1 MAEEKQLKHFKTEPL
16 NISNFVKVNK
26 LKPIDNPIFFDANTT
41 PTIDG
46 LLSNEIFGIT
56 KDERSNIFA
65 QIPLGENEVFI
76 HPMAYKVWCKVDRKI
91 KDVVHGLKN
100 FTITNGELVEDDNG
114 GTGIK
119 FLQENF
125 SKLKLKKNGSPSRDA
140 TIDFLNKYRDRI
152 FIKNMVVIP
161 AYYRDVKTTGKYVG
175 VGDINQLYSK
185 LLIATR
191 SLSESHDY
199 GLSLSN
205 SIRGRIQDT
214 LADIYDYFTKGIF
227 NGQPVTGIAGKF
239 GILRRA
245 NMSKTTDYSA
255 RTVISAPELK
265 VENIEDMI
273 TDLDYTAVPLAS
285 LTANFFPQILFFMR
299 RFFERQFSG
308 NEVFPIKDKNGK
320 DSYVNLGNDYLV
332 QFSDEVL
339 KEELDRFS
347 HGIANRFRPITVRD
361 PENKKKEFYIHFRG
375 YNISE
380 EEYDKIKNSEELS
393 KVPVITRPMTWCD
406 LIFMAACEAV
416 KDKCVLITRYPMDSY
431 FNQFP
436 SKVRVSSTLKTKPMV
451 VNSTFYK
458 FYPDI
463 SEDELNTDTTNK
475 FSDTTKI
482 CNLYLDSMG
491 GDYDGDTV
499 SIKSLYSMEA
509 NKELED
515 ILNSKRRFIDLNG
528 TSILA
533 EEIECLQ
540 SLYNLT
546 MILPDDMKKLTMP
559 EF

>member
-1 MAEEKQLKHFKTEPL
+1 MADKQQLKHFKAEPL

-26 LKPIDNPIFFDANTT
+26 LKPIDNPIFFDANST
-41 PTIDG
+41 PTVDG

-56 KDERSNIFA
+56 KDERSSIFA
-65 QIPLGENEVFI
+65 QIPLGENEIFI

-91 KDVVHGLKN
+91 KDIVHGLKN

-125 SKLKLKKNGSPSRDA
+125 GKLKLKKNGSPSRDA
-140 TIDFLNKYRDRI
+140 TIDFLIKYKDRI
-152 FIKNMVVIP
+152 FVKNMVVIP

-191 SLSESHDY
+191 SLTESHDY

-205 SIRGRIQDT
+205 SIRGRIQES
-214 LADIYDYFTKGIF
+214 LAEIYDYFTKGIF

-239 GILRRA
+239 GVLRRA

-285 LTANFFPQILFFMR
+285 LTANYFPQIVFFMR

-308 NEVFPIKDKNGK
+308 NEIFPVKDKNGK
-320 DSYVNLGNDYLV
+320 DQYVNMGNDYMI
-332 QFSDEVL
+332 QFSDEVI
-339 KEELDRFS
+339 KEELDRFA
-347 HGIANRFRPITVRD
+347 HGIANRFRPITFKD
-361 PENKKKEFYIHFRG
+361 PENKKKEYYIYIRG

-380 EEYDKIKNSEELS
+380 EDYNKIKNNEELS
-393 KVPVITRPMTWCD
+393 DKPTIVRPMTWCD
-406 LIFMAACEAV
+406 LIFIAACEAV

-451 VNSTFYK
+451 INNTFYK

-463 SEDELNTDTTNK
+463 SVDELNTDTTNK

-509 NKELED
+509 NKELDD
-515 ILNSKRRFIDLNG
+515 ILHSKRRFIDLNG
-528 TSILA
+528 KSILE

-540 SLYNLT
+540 SMYNLT
-546 MILPDDMKKLTMP
+546 MILPDDMKKITMP